1 MGGKGKSCECT
12 LETKVLFFC
21 IWTIVTGLF
30 AAIIIGSLIPMVI
43 KNNSEHL
50 GFFVTLLVLA
60 VIEMVAG
67 SCMTIAFY
75 KVRFIPNSNMNNPY
89 AEPQN
94 LLEIPFMS
102 MFVRPCFLMQRY
114 REPKKLYT

>member
-1 MGGKGKSCECT
+1 MK
-12 LETKVLFFC
+12 LQ
-21 IWTIVTGLF
+21 TIILYNMLSK
-30 AAIIIGSLIPMVI
+30 IITILLSTVVI